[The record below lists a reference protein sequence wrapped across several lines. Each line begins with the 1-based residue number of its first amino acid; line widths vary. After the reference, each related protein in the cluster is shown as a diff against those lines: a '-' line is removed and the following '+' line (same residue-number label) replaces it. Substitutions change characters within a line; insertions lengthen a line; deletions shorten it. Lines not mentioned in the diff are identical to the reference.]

1 VRHRV
6 KRHRLGR
13 YGSHRKSLLRNL
25 SREIVEHGAVVTTTA
40 KAKAVKI
47 FMDKLMAKA
56 VEAVTTDD
64 RAKSVHLRRQI
75 NAVLGDRR
83 LTNKLVDEIAKR
95 YVGRKSGF
103 VRVLRLGY
111 RRGDAAEMSL
121 VQLVEASGEQS

>member
-1 VRHRV
+1 MRHRV

-121 VQLVEASGEQS
+121 VQLVEASEEQG

>member
-1 VRHRV
+1 MRHRV

-25 SREIVEHGAVVTTTA
+25 SREIVEHGAIVTTTA
-40 KAKAVKI
+40 KAKALKI
-47 FMDKLMAKA
+47 FIDKLMAKA
-56 VEAVTTDD
+56 VEAATTDD
-64 RAKSVHLRRQI
+64 RAKNVHLRRQI
-75 NAVLGDRR
+75 NEVLGDRR

>member
-1 VRHRV
+1 M

>member
-1 VRHRV
+1 M

-121 VQLVEASGEQS
+121 VQLVEASGEQG

>member
-1 VRHRV
+1 MRHRV

-25 SREIVEHGAVVTTTA
+25 SREIVEHGSIVTTTA
-40 KAKAVKI
+40 KAKALKI
-47 FMDKLMAKA
+47 FMDKLVSKA
-56 VEAVTTDD
+56 IEAATTDD

-83 LTNKLVDEIAKR
+83 LTNKLVDEIAKN
-95 YVGRKSGF
+95 YIGRRGGY
-103 VRVLRLGY
+103 VRVLRIGF

-121 VQLVEASGEQS
+121 VQLVEASSQEG

>member
-1 VRHRV
+1 MRHRV

>member
-1 VRHRV
+1 V